1 MNYKLT
7 VIATAF
13 NNPVSLL
20 QMVCN
25 FKLQTRQDFLLHII
39 HDGRNEELYEFIKP
53 HLANNMIWSDMD
65 GPSGAG
71 NYPGRNKALKHVKT
85 PYVMFASDDNYYV
98 PKFVEFMLEVF
109 EQNPLVKAISCRCL
123 HNYSSY
129 QYDAVNKPIFK
140 TGYIDLGQTIFDYE
154 TIKEIGFFKED
165 MPEGKIGTQDGDLC
179 ERLAEKYPNDIRC
192 TLDLCLYVHN

>member
-53 HLANNMIWSDMD
+53 HLADNMIWSEVD
-65 GPSGAG
+65 GPNGAG

-98 PKFVEFMLEVF
+98 PKFVEFMLYTF
-109 EQNPLVKAISCRCL
+109 ETNPNIDILTCKCV
-123 HNYSSY
+123 HNYWSY
-129 QYDAVNKPIFK
+129 NYDGFK
-140 TGYIDLGQTIFDYE
+140 NNSLGVGSIDLGQSVFTTE
-154 TIKEIGFFKED
+154 QIKNVGYFSLDI
-165 MPEGKIGTQDGDLC
+165 PEGKQGTQDGDLC
-179 ERLAEKYPNDIRC
+179 EKLAKKYPDSIRC